1 MSGARPSLW
10 QHLHLPRHSGGTVQ
24 PGAGRMVADWTR
36 LSRICFWKT
45 KHRIGSQKQTDFSIS
60 AQVQKELLNLQR
72 SEEGGG
78 GCSSVYILVLK
89 FIPAAHLMSMLLM
102 LGGQTPSGQ
111 KWKHVCSDAADPAQ
125 QRAFNPVN
133 IREAWIKTSRQCF
146 LYRFEFRPTL
156 WWKLKYRHHTAG
168 WPVQT
173 LRVLGRS

>member
-1 MSGARPSLW
+1 MTTPPPPTPQWGHSTAWSGEDGSGLNTTEPNMLLENQTPNRIAETNRFQHFCSSSEGTSKPSALW
-10 QHLHLPRHSGGTVQ
+10 R
-24 PGAGRMVADWTR
+24 
-36 LSRICFWKT
+36 
-45 KHRIGSQKQTDFSIS
+45 
-60 AQVQKELLNLQR
+60 
-72 SEEGGG
+72 GGG
-78 GCSSVYILVLK
+78 RGGECSSVYILVLK